1 MKTIILSIVALAAMS
16 FKTADT
22 KNYVFDVNNSSIHW
36 LAKKVGGQHDGNIG
50 LKSGE
55 LTLVGEELKA
65 ARFIVDMNSI
75 TVADLTDAGYN
86 AKLVGHL
93 KAEDFFGTE
102 KNTESIFVLKKASE
116 GAVAKTGTSYNVE
129 GSLTIKGVTND
140 VTFPVT
146 IVKAGN
152 MVTAI
157 GKITIDRTKFGIKYG
172 SKSFFE
178 GIGDKAI
185 DDTFELE
192 IKLSGKAK

>member
-1 MKTIILSIVALAAMS
+1 MS